1 LGKRPDRHPPA
12 SERRLARARV
22 LPSASDDS
30 AAGALSVAHGE
41 RASRFRRVLAEGTQ
55 PRIRRR
61 VCTGMQTSQRWPI
74 GTTGALWL
82 AFLLVIGHYLAM
94 FGVGGVLTILLG
106 IEDRREIWQAPPA
119 AFIINIGVGLFEI
132 GVVLRLGMCRYAR
145 LSFREVGWIGLAL
158 RDVAYG
164 VLGFVLLAVSVTCV
178 LATDSGF
185 ADAITYIADRIAH
198 YTPQQR
204 VFFVLMGVIA
214 AIPEETIFR
223 GILQPTLQAKVGR
236 WPGILVTAV
245 IFALYHVHF
254 AFSLP
259 RVISHMCSGLILGLL
274 RERTGTLWA
283 PAIAHALLWVIFG
296 AI

>member
-1 LGKRPDRHPPA
+1 
-12 SERRLARARV
+12 
-22 LPSASDDS
+22 
-30 AAGALSVAHGE
+30 
-41 RASRFRRVLAEGTQ
+41 
-55 PRIRRR
+55 
-61 VCTGMQTSQRWPI
+61 MQTSQRWPI

-82 AFLLVIGHYLAM
+82 AFLLIVGHYLAM

-106 IEDRREIWQAPPA
+106 IQDRREIWQAPLA

-132 GVVLRLGMCRYAR
+132 GVVLRLWMCRYAR
-145 LSFREVGWIGLAL
+145 LSFREAGWSGLAP

-164 VLGFVLLAVSVTCV
+164 VLGFVLFAIVGTCV
-178 LATDSGF
+178 LAAESGF
-185 ADAITYIADRIAH
+185 KDTIAYVADTIAH

-223 GILQPTLQAKVGR
+223 GILQPTLQKKVGR
-236 WPGILVTAV
+236 WPGILLTAA
-245 IFALYHVHF
+245 IFALYHIHF
-254 AFSLP
+254 QFALP
-259 RVISHMCSGLILGLL
+259 RIISHTCWGLILGLL

-283 PAIAHALLWVIFG
+283 PAIAHALMWIILG

>member
-1 LGKRPDRHPPA
+1 
-12 SERRLARARV
+12 
-22 LPSASDDS
+22 
-30 AAGALSVAHGE
+30 
-41 RASRFRRVLAEGTQ
+41 
-55 PRIRRR
+55 
-61 VCTGMQTSQRWPI
+61 MQTSQRWPI

-82 AFLLVIGHYLAM
+82 AFLLIVGHYLAM

-106 IEDRREIWQAPPA
+106 IQDRREIWQAPLA

-132 GVVLRLGMCRYAR
+132 GVVLRLWMCRYAR
-145 LSFREVGWIGLAL
+145 LSFREAGWSGLAP

-164 VLGFVLLAVSVTCV
+164 VLGFVLFAIVVTCV
-178 LATDSGF
+178 LAAESGF
-185 ADAITYIADRIAH
+185 KDTIAYIADTIAH

-223 GILQPTLQAKVGR
+223 GILQPTLQKKVGR
-236 WPGILVTAV
+236 WPGILLTAA
-245 IFALYHVHF
+245 IFALYHIHF
-254 AFSLP
+254 QFALP
-259 RVISHMCSGLILGLL
+259 RIISHTCWGLILGLL

-283 PAIAHALLWVIFG
+283 PAIAHALMWIILG